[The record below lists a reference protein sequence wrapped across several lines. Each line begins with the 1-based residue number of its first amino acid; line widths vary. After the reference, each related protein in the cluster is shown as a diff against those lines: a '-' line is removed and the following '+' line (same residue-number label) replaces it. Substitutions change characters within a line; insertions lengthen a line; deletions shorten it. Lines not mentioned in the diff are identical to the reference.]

1 MRHRNNQPGVMSMAL
16 DTKRLKRLMSQR
28 NMTQRDLAQMSGVT
42 EAAMSRYLAGSRQPK
57 GETLANMAT
66 ALHTTSNDLLG
77 LEPPTEVEQVFRLVA
92 RNAAAIPND
101 VRLKLIRLL
110 SEPQGGNNDEWD
122 F

>member
-1 MRHRNNQPGVMSMAL
+1 MAL
-16 DTKRLKRLMSQR
+16 DIKRLKRLMSQR

-57 GETLANMAT
+57 SETLANMAT

-77 LEPPTEVEQVFRLVA
+77 LEPPTEAEQVFRLVA

-110 SEPQGGNNDEWD
+110 SEPQDSGNDEWGL
-122 F
+122 